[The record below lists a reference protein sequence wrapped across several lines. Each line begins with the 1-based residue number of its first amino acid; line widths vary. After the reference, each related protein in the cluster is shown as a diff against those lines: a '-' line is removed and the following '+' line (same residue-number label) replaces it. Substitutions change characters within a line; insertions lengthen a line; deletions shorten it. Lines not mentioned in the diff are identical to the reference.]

1 MQAVIL
7 CGGTGTRLWPLSREN
22 YPKQFISLDGKG
34 TLFKD
39 TILRERIINSN
50 SDQKPIIVTNKD
62 QKSLAKLNLRD
73 LGIEARFIIE
83 PLQRNT
89 AAAIAAVALNV
100 IAYDPILIVL
110 PSDQFLQDPDEF
122 KQKVNIAE
130 ALALDGKLVTFGV
143 VPTRPEV
150 GYGYIKTGKLINN
163 NVYEISKF
171 VEKPTLASAE
181 LMISTREYLWNSG
194 IFVFKASVYL
204 SELQKYKPNI
214 YKWVKKAIEIEKQ
227 KDPIEDINLN
237 SEYFSKCE
245 STSIDYAVFEKTE
258 KGVVIPIDQNWSDL
272 GTWNSIYLSKTKDSD
287 NNVIEGD
294 VYSLDTQNCFLK
306 SSKRLIAAIGLSNL
320 AVIETEDAILV
331 TSLSKTQLV
340 KDVVEHLKKN
350 GREEAI
356 SNAFVNR
363 PWGGFIALDKEAR
376 FQVKRICVSPGEELS
391 LQKHYH
397 RSEHWIVVQ
406 GTAEVVI
413 ENEKKVLTENQSV
426 YIPLGAKHQL
436 KNPGKISLILV
447 EIQSGAYLG
456 EDDIVRYY
464 DKYNRC

>member
-1 MQAVIL
+1 M
-7 CGGTGTRLWPLSREN
+7 
-22 YPKQFISLDGKG
+22 
-34 TLFKD
+34 
-39 TILRERIINSN
+39 RERILNSN

-214 YKWVKKAIEIEKQ
+214 YKWVKKAIEIE
-227 KDPIEDINLN
+227 ENLGADIIMQFDQC
-237 SEYFSKCE
+237 SEYGYTHEQAEQAMERTSRWLERCVAAKTRDDQALFPIVQGNFYKDLRTE
-245 STSIDYAVFEKTE
+245 SLKRALPYAAD
-258 KGVVIPIDQNWSDL
+258 GI
-272 GTWNSIYLSKTKDSD
+272 
-287 NNVIEGD
+287 
-294 VYSLDTQNCFLK
+294 
-306 SSKRLIAAIGLSNL
+306 AIGGLSVGEPKQLMYDMLDHLRPDLPAGVPRYLMGVGSPDCLVEGVLRGIDMFDCVL
-320 AVIETEDAILV
+320 ATRVARNGTAFTSKGKVVARNSVWREDFSPLDENCDCYCCKNY
-331 TSLSKTQLV
+331 SKAYIRHLINVGEMLAAQL
-340 KDVVEHLKKN
+340 
-350 GREEAI
+350 
-356 SNAFVNR
+356 
-363 PWGGFIALDKEAR
+363 
-376 FQVKRICVSPGEELS
+376 LS
-391 LQKHYH
+391 LHNITFLH
-397 RSEHWIVVQ
+397 RLMAGMRRAIFED
-406 GTAEVVI
+406 E
-413 ENEKKVLTENQSV
+413 L
-426 YIPLGAKHQL
+426 PRF
-436 KNPGKISLILV
+436 V
-447 EIQSGAYLG
+447 EDFYASYGRG
-456 EDDIVRYY
+456 
-464 DKYNRC
+464 